1 MQQHI
6 TLMDIYCGALGLG
19 RIRVYNVTK
28 NSNTSTHMRAHKHA
42 RAHKHKRINN
52 RYTQQRN
59 PPYTLHSFTLHYTVF
74 TLLNVYINTDN
85 TLIFMIISDRSNN
98 FPIN

>member
-28 NSNTSTHMRAHKHA
+28 NSNTSTHTCAHTNMRV
-42 RAHKHKRINN
+42 R
-52 RYTQQRN
+52 T
-59 PPYTLHSFTLHYTVF
+59 
-74 TLLNVYINTDN
+74 NTSESTTDTHN
-85 TLIFMIISDRSNN
+85 SVIRHI
-98 FPIN
+98 P